1 MKTVRNILIEL
12 LDKKNDV
19 VIVKY
24 NGNSIMS
31 GYAHDVYWGTSVFL
45 RNCNAT
51 VESYVEHG
59 IEVNVITIKD
69 GEFDKWK
76 L

>member
-1 MKTVRNILIEL
+1 METVRDILIEL
-12 LDKKNDV
+12 LDIKNGIA
-19 VIVKY
+19 IVKY
-24 NGNSIMS
+24 HGNSIMS
-31 GYAHDVYWGTSVFL
+31 GDARDVMWGTSTFL

-59 IEVNVITIKD
+59 IEVNEITIKD
-69 GEFDKWK
+69 GE

>member
-1 MKTVRNILIEL
+1 METVRNILIEL

-31 GYAHDVYWGTSVFL
+31 GDVHNVYWGTSTFL
-45 RNCNAT
+45 RNCHAT
-51 VESYVEHG
+51 VERYVEHG
-59 IEVNVITIKD
+59 VEVNEITIKD
-69 GEFDKWK
+69 GELDK
-76 L
+76 

>member
-1 MKTVRNILIEL
+1 METVRNILIEL

-31 GYAHDVYWGTSVFL
+31 GDVHNVYWGTSTFL
-45 RNCNAT
+45 RNCHAT
-51 VESYVEHG
+51 VERYV
-59 IEVNVITIKD
+59 
-69 GEFDKWK
+69 
-76 L
+76 